1 MQFKEDSNTEKKIAA
16 KLKSCLE
23 RSIFLESED
32 KLRRSLFD
40 LIQASIW
47 NDLFLH
53 TSLRRDI
60 IISLNTIAECRPP

>member
-23 RSIFLESED
+23 RSIFSESEE

-47 NDLFLH
+47 NGLSPSMLKVKQK
-53 TSLRRDI
+53 LVLAWEGI
-60 IISLNTIAECRPP
+60 L